1 VFSVP
6 SVVQFLSLLTGAHGG
21 KMPAMPSKSRRA
33 TKSKSAT
40 KAKKA
45 PAKKK
50 AAKMP
55 GAKKSKAA
63 PKKAM
68 ASMRAG
74 SMRGCC
80 CGC

>member
-1 VFSVP
+1 
-6 SVVQFLSLLTGAHGG
+6 
-21 KMPAMPSKSRRA
+21 MPTKAK
-33 TKSKSAT
+33 KSKSAT

-50 AAKMP
+50 TAKMP